1 MIAVSRNVPTAHVSA
16 RAWRLGRRGITLF
29 EILLALGIFLAA
41 VTAIGQIV
49 NVGSTAATDGQLQSE
64 AVLRCETKLAEII
77 AGIEPLA
84 GAQTQAFTDDAS
96 WSWSL
101 AIADGPHPDLLH
113 LTVSVTHQRVNGST
127 DAQFVLTRLLRDP
140 QLFIDAAAMQEVE

>member
-1 MIAVSRNVPTAHVSA
+1 MTPASRNRQWPRDSTDAT
-16 RAWRLGRRGITLF
+16 RAERRGITLF

-77 AGIEPLA
+77 AGIEPMA
-84 GAQTQAFTDDAS
+84 GAQGQAFADDAR

-101 AIADGPHPDLLH
+101 AIADGPHADLLH
-113 LTVSVTHQRVNGST
+113 LTVSVTHQRANGNT
-127 DAQFVLTRLLRDP
+127 DAQFALTRLVRDP
-140 QLFIDAAAMQEVE
+140 QLYIDAAARQEVE